1 MTFGRLALPWHL
13 TMSYLSYLQPKH
25 LDFLGYWVTLVDTEE
40 TVQDLTR
47 RTRGS
52 TLLNLDDMC
61 DKSSVPSD
69 D

>member
-1 MTFGRLALPWHL
+1 
-13 TMSYLSYLQPKH
+13 MSYLSYLQSKH

-47 RTRGS
+47 RMRGS

-61 DKSSVPSD
+61 DKSSVPSED
-69 D
+69 